1 MIGGIRNGREMERW
15 VPGGPAA
22 MDVAFP
28 LVPIG
33 DLLHPRREVVS
44 DAQFAD
50 FQPIT
55 IHFDGSVDP
64 RDRTEPF
71 KGSMFAAYPGDVVF
85 SKIDVRN
92 GAIAIIPPKFGK
104 VVVTNEYPIHVP
116 DTKQVDPRYLALLLR
131 SPNFL
136 HLLKSA
142 ASGTSGRKRV
152 DADNFG
158 ELEIPLPDLSEQTA
172 LLDAYEKG
180 IMLAV
185 TVEAEAQQA
194 ESNSIRAFEAEL
206 GLTPPANLPRKLLQI
221 ARFSEIER
229 WSHEGILDRRLL
241 AAAGN
246 GKERFPI
253 ATLGDVIAD
262 LENGWSPQCLDR
274 AVEAEEWGVLKLGA
288 VSFGEYNERENK
300 ALPPHLK
307 PQPELEIKEGNI
319 LISRANVLRLV
330 GACAIVRKTRS
341 NLMLC
346 DKIFRVVFLKDS
358 PIAPE
363 FLVEVMK
370 LPSVRQ
376 HIEAAATG
384 TYPTMKNI
392 SKSSLLELTFAVPQ
406 GPDGLKIQREL
417 VSKLQDVR
425 NSIALRLKEAAMLRS
440 AAWSN
445 FLNAVFH

>member
-1 MIGGIRNGREMERW
+1 MIGRIRHWSEMERW
-15 VPGGPAA
+15 VPGGRPA

-28 LVPIG
+28 LVPLE
-33 DLLHPRREVVS
+33 DLLHPRREFVP
-44 DAQFAD
+44 DAQFINC
-50 FQPIT
+50 QPIT
-55 IHFDGSVDP
+55 IHFDGTIER

-92 GAIAIIPPKFGK
+92 GAIAIVPRGFSK
-104 VVVTNEYPIHVP
+104 VVVTSEYPIHVP

-152 DADNFG
+152 DAAIFG
-158 ELEIPLPDLSEQTA
+158 ELEIPLPDLPDQTA
-172 LLDAYEKG
+172 LLNAYEKE
-180 IMLAV
+180 LTAAV
-185 TVEAEAQQA
+185 AVELEAEQA
-194 ESNSIRAFEAEL
+194 ESSSIRAFEAQL
-206 GLTPPANLPRKLLQI
+206 GLTPPPNLPRKLLQI
-221 ARFSEIER
+221 ARFAEINR

-241 AAAGN
+241 VAAGN

-253 ATLGDVIAD
+253 VTLGDVIAD
-262 LENGWSPQCLDR
+262 LENGWSPQCLHRPVQAD
-274 AVEAEEWGVLKLGA
+274 EWGVLKLGA
-288 VSFGEYNERENK
+288 VSFGEYNERQNK
-300 ALPPHLK
+300 ALPSHLK
-307 PQPELEIKEGNI
+307 PDPALEVREGNI
-319 LISRANVLRLV
+319 LISRANVLHLV
-330 GACAIVRKTRS
+330 GACAIVRKTCS

-358 PIAPE
+358 PIDPN

-376 HIEAAATG
+376 QIEAAATG
-384 TYPTMKNI
+384 TSPTMKNI
-392 SKSSLLELTFAVPQ
+392 SKPALLDLTFAVPQ
-406 GPDGLKIQREL
+406 GPDGLKIQREQ
-417 VSKLQDVR
+417 VSKLRAERASSAARR
-425 NSIALRLKEAAMLRS
+425 NHAAALRAT
-440 AAWSN
+440 AWTN